1 MRQPTEDL
9 IQPKLVGHN
18 FQAFANLV
26 LNKLAKLRSL
36 VPIKEPLLGYI
47 FMTRRV
53 MGSACASCW
62 TGEQPPRCWVAGSG
76 CRRSTLLRR
85 WALAY
90 SALSDVHKCRQCWPF
105 FTPWYA
111 CRIVIFDITFDT
123 YDIYL
128 YIWNVWNGNG
138 NEVDGVQEGN
148 TECAAALLAVGA
160 NVRAVNAR
168 GQVVVSLFADC
179 QWINFVQYA
188 LHLAALAQSPETL
201 ELLLAKGWL

>member
-1 MRQPTEDL
+1 ML
-9 IQPKLVGHN
+9 SGG
-18 FQAFANLV
+18 
-26 LNKLAKLRSL
+26 LR
-36 VPIKEPLLGYI
+36 
-47 FMTRRV
+47 M
-53 MGSACASCW
+53 
-62 TGEQPPRCWVAGSG
+62 
-76 CRRSTLLRR
+76 
-85 WALAY
+85 
-90 SALSDVHKCRQCWPF
+90 SALHLAAQVKSLTPHIVPSLDVHKCRQCWAF

-111 CRIVIFDITFDT
+111 CRIVMFNIIFDT

-201 ELLLAKGWL
+201 ELLLAKGWLSHSIELNILYLCQVHIFVVQSHNHWKASRVFVKHDFIKVQQYFKIKDINCT